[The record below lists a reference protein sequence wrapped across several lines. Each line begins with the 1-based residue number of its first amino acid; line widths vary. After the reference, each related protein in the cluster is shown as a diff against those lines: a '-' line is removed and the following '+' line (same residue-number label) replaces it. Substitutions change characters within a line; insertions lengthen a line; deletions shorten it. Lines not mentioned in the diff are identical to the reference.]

1 VIVGLVIVAVVA
13 AGQLGKKATGKL
25 SDPGIAYPAALLHGN
40 SIGDPNAPV
49 TLEVYGDFQ
58 CPRCAEHSLQVEP
71 IIVAKYVKDGKVR
84 IVHHD
89 IAILSATADKE
100 SERAARGAYC
110 ADQQGKYWDYA
121 HWVFNNQDGENAGGF
136 AHDRLVAIAATAGL
150 DQAAFEACLDSP
162 EAVQAVAD
170 TTAKATALGI
180 NSTPT
185 LALNG
190 TLLTPGVH
198 TPDDLGARIEKVLAS
213 PAPGASGG
221 ASPIASPAAS
231 AAASPSLAP

>member
-1 VIVGLVIVAVVA
+1 VIIGVLIVAVVA
-13 AGQLGKKATGKL
+13 AGQLGSKATGKL
-25 SDPGIAYPAALLHGN
+25 SDPGIAYPAALLHEN

-58 CPRCAEHSLQVEP
+58 CPRCAEHSLSVEP
-71 IIVAKYVKDGKVR
+71 IIVAKYVADGRVR

-89 IAILSATADKE
+89 IAILSGTADKE

-110 ADQQGKYWDYA
+110 ANQQGKYWDFA
-121 HWVFNNQDGENAGGF
+121 HWVFNNQDGENQGGF
-136 AHDRLVAIAATAGL
+136 AHDRIVAIAAAAGL

-162 EAVQAVAD
+162 AAVQAVAD
-170 TTAKATALGI
+170 ITAKASALGI

-185 LALNG
+185 LAING

-198 TPDDLGARIEKVLAS
+198 SPDDLGARIEAALAAAS
-213 PAPGASGG
+213 PSPSG
-221 ASPIASPAAS
+221 SASPAAS
-231 AAASPSLAP
+231 DAAASPSSAP